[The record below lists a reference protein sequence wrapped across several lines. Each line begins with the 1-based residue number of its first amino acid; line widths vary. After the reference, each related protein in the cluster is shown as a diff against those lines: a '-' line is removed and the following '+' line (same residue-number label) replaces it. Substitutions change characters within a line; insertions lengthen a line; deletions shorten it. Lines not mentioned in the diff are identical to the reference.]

1 MKFDH
6 VRGSSW
12 SCWAL
17 LWASFSNLK
26 GMPFVGRRKSPKI
39 KKKKKAAAANS
50 KKIVAHVLCQG
61 PAKGNQE
68 VLLPGTA
75 LIRLI
80 RSVTASVNTGLT
92 SQLLTILQSHVFQ
105 VLK

>member
-1 MKFDH
+1 MSEDPAGAAGHYSGLPSVISK
-6 VRGSSW
+6 G
-12 SCWAL
+12 CL
-17 LWASFSNLK
+17 LLEEGK
-26 GMPFVGRRKSPKI
+26 VPKL

-75 LIRLI
+75 LIRLM

-92 SQLLTILQSHVFQ
+92 SQLLTISQSHVFQ